1 MLFSSF
7 PVATV
12 AASAVR
18 KALRKEELKRMQKDL
33 CLKLCSVCIHM
44 SYVSADPVLLG
55 LEVLLRLKRWLTSGR
70 EAAT

>member
-1 MLFSSF
+1 MAADSERLSVAWAWVF

-33 CLKLCSVCIHM
+33 CLKLCSVCIMYVFICHM
-44 SYVSADPVLLG
+44 YLQIQFC
-55 LEVLLRLKRWLTSGR
+55 
-70 EAAT
+70 